1 MTSESDSLVRWVATK
16 LSETDDTVIEWKLIV
31 GKVWNRQKQRCVAT
45 VWRNV
50 GTTHATWHTWSQ
62 TGEGGENDVEHE
74 LTSDQSCKRAKIEAA
89 ASAIEQ
95 GFI

>member
-16 LSETDDTVIEWKLIV
+16 LNNIDDTVIEWNLIV
-31 GKVWNRQKQRCVAT
+31 GKLMGRKKQRCVAT

-50 GTTHATWHTWSQ
+50 GTHATWHTWSQ

-74 LTSDQSCKRAKIEAA
+74 LTSDESCKRAKIEAA